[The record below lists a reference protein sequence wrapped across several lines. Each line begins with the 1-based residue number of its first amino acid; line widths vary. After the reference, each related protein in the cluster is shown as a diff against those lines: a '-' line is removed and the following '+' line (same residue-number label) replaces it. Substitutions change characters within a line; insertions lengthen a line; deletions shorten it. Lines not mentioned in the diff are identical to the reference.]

1 MIQTIYIASKNSNKI
16 DEIKQILGE
25 NFKIFSL
32 LDIYP
37 DIEIEEIGKTIEENS
52 KIKAEWLYKRVKKPC
67 IADDSGLEV
76 EELNN
81 EPGVMSARYAGRC
94 HDDKKNIE
102 KLLNKMEGI
111 TNRKARFKTVITLI
125 NNHKIFQFEGTI
137 NGTITLEPRG
147 KNGFGYDPIF
157 IPDGFSKTFGEMDKS
172 LKNSL
177 SHRYL
182 ALEKLKNFL
191 TLNDNLK

>member
-1 MIQTIYIASKNSNKI
+1 MIQTIYIASKNSNKV

-76 EELNN
+76 EVLNN
-81 EPGVMSARYAGRC
+81 EPGVMSARYAGCC

-125 NNHKIFQFEGTI
+125 NNHEIFQFEGTI